1 MTFNI
6 FEYMIKALIIE
17 DEQKAAEM
25 LATMLQRNQPDLEVV
40 DKCNDLPSGVR
51 SIRKLKPDLVF
62 LDIEMP
68 GYSGLQLLE
77 FFNEEEIDFNIIFTT
92 AFNDYA
98 IKAFELSAIDYILK
112 PIQIDKLN
120 AAVEKF
126 RRRQQKDLASIEK
139 LKMLQ
144 QNLSGNLRRI
154 AVPVSSGVEI
164 VNLDDILFLQAEG
177 SYTRIHLSN
186 ELPLTLSRN
195 LKHFEDQLADDR
207 HFFRSHRSYI
217 VNTAYVKKV
226 LKSDGGT
233 LQLNNGTSLP
243 ITPDRIEELINL
255 ISQ

>member
-1 MTFNI
+1 
-6 FEYMIKALIIE
+6 MIKALIIE

-25 LATMLQRNQPDLEVV
+25 LGIMLQRNQQDVEIV
-40 DKCNDLPSGVR
+40 DKCSDLPSGVR
-51 SIRKLKPDLVF
+51 SIRKYKPDLVF

-77 FFNEEEIDFNIIFTT
+77 FFNEDEIDFNIIFTT

-98 IKAFELSAIDYILK
+98 IKAFELSAIDYLLK

-120 AAVEKF
+120 ASVDKF
-126 RRRQQKDLASIEK
+126 RRRQQKDIASLEK

-144 QNLSGNLRRI
+144 QNLNGTLRRI

-164 VNLDDILFLQAEG
+164 INLDDILYLQAEG
-177 SYTRIHLSN
+177 SYTRIHLAN
-186 ELPLTLSRN
+186 EQPLTLSRN
-195 LKHFEDQLADDR
+195 LKHFEDQLADDH
-207 HFFRSHRSYI
+207 HFFRSHRSFI
-217 VNTAYVKKV
+217 VNTAYLKKV

-233 LQLNNGTSLP
+233 LQLNNGASLP
-243 ITPDRIEELINL
+243 ITPDRIEDLIGL

>member
-1 MTFNI
+1 
-6 FEYMIKALIIE
+6 MIKALIIE

-25 LATMLQRNQPDLEVV
+25 LAIMLQRNQQDVVVV

-51 SIRKLKPDLVF
+51 SIRKLNPDLVF

-77 FFNEEEIDFNIIFTT
+77 FFNEEEIDFSIIFTT

-98 IKAFELSAIDYILK
+98 IRAFELSAIDYILK

-120 AAVEKF
+120 ASVEKF
-126 RRRQQKDLASIEK
+126 RRKQQKDLASLEK
-139 LKMLQ
+139 LKLLQ
-144 QNLSGNLRRI
+144 QNLSGANRRI

-164 VNLDDILFLQAEG
+164 INLDDILFLQAEG
-177 SYTRIHLSN
+177 SYTRIHLAH
-186 ELPLTLSRN
+186 EQPLTLSRN
-195 LKHFEDQLADDR
+195 LKHFEDQLAEDR
-207 HFFRSHRSYI
+207 QFFRNHRSYI
-217 VNTAYVKKV
+217 VNTVFVKKV

-233 LQLNNGTSLP
+233 LQLNNGTTLP
-243 ITPDRIEELINL
+243 ITPDRIDELIGL

>member
-1 MTFNI
+1 
-6 FEYMIKALIIE
+6 MIKALIIE

-25 LATMLQRNQPDLEVV
+25 LGIMLQRNQQDVEVV
-40 DKCNDLPSGVR
+40 DKCSDLPSGVR
-51 SIRKLKPDLVF
+51 SIRKYKPDLVF

-77 FFNEEEIDFNIIFTT
+77 FFNEDEIDFNIIFTT

-98 IKAFELSAIDYILK
+98 IKAFELSAIDYLLK

-120 AAVEKF
+120 ASVDKF
-126 RRRQQKDLASIEK
+126 RRRQQKDIASLEK

-144 QNLSGNLRRI
+144 QNLNGTLRRI

-164 VNLDDILFLQAEG
+164 INLDDILYLQAEG
-177 SYTRIHLSN
+177 SYTRIHLAN
-186 ELPLTLSRN
+186 EQPLTLSRN
-195 LKHFEDQLADDR
+195 LKHFEDQLADDH
-207 HFFRSHRSYI
+207 HFFRSHRSFI

-233 LQLNNGTSLP
+233 LQLNNGASLP
-243 ITPDRIEELINL
+243 ITPDRIEDLIGL

>member
-1 MTFNI
+1 
-6 FEYMIKALIIE
+6 MIKALIIE

-25 LATMLQRNQPDLEVV
+25 LVIMLQRNQQDVEVV

-51 SIRKLKPDLVF
+51 SIRKFKPDLVF

-77 FFNEEEIDFNIIFTT
+77 FFNEDEIDFNIIFTT

-98 IKAFELSAIDYILK
+98 IKAFELSAIDYLLK

-120 AAVEKF
+120 ASVEKF
-126 RRRQQKDLASIEK
+126 RRRQQKDIASIEK

-144 QNLSGNLRRI
+144 QNLNGNSRRI

-164 VNLDDILFLQAEG
+164 INLDDILYLQAEG
-177 SYTRIHLSN
+177 SYTRIHLAH
-186 ELPLTLSRN
+186 EQPLTLSRN
-195 LKHFEDQLADDR
+195 LKHFEDQLADDH

-233 LQLNNGTSLP
+233 LQLNNGASLP
-243 ITPDRIEELINL
+243 ITPDRIEDLIGL